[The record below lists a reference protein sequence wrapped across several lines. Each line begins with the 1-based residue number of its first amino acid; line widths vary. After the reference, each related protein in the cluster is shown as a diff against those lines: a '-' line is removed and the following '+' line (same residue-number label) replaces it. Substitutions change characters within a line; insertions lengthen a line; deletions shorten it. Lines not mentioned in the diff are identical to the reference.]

1 MKMKM
6 LKPKANLQVRK
17 PDGSLLAADW
27 ETVTLNAYW
36 LRRISEGDLEVRE
49 VTELAPTVAETE
61 QAASNT
67 PAAKTVKVEK

>member
-17 PDGSLLAADW
+17 PDGSLLATDG
-27 ETVTLNAYW
+27 ETVALNAFW
-36 LRRISEGDLEVRE
+36 LRRISEGDLEVSE
-49 VTELAPTVAETE
+49 VKDLAPTVAETE
-61 QAASNT
+61 PAVINT

>member
-61 QAASNT
+61 PAVSNT

>member
-1 MKMKM
+1 M

>member
-17 PDGSLLAADW
+17 PDGSLLAVDG
-27 ETVTLNAYW
+27 ETVTLNAFW
-36 LRRISEGDLEVRE
+36 RRISEGDLEVRE

-61 QAASNT
+61 PAVSNT